1 MAGIITKWDL
11 FILLLAYGFLI
22 DHLSDP

>member
-1 MAGIITKWDL
+1 VIITQWDL

-22 DHLSDP
+22 DHLPDP